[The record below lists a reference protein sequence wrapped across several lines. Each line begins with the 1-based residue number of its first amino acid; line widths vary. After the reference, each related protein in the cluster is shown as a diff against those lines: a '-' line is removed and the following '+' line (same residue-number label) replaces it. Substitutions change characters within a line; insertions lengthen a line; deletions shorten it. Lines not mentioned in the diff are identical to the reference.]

1 MAEVTIVIKASD
13 QASQPIKNLGKEVDT
28 LKTKV
33 ASAGEGFGKLS
44 QVMMAVAGATQIPL
58 TIGAIVNAMKDA
70 IVNAYS
76 LAAALEQSMMA
87 FTSMLGSTEKATAM
101 LNSLRAFADKTPF
114 QFMELQGAA
123 KRMMAYGFAARDVLP
138 MLTAVGDAA
147 SALGGG
153 GEMIDRLTRA
163 LGQMQAKGKVSGEE
177 LRQLAETGIPA
188 LKMLADNAGVTTA
201 EMGKMIE
208 KGLVPADK
216 AIKTLIAGMKE
227 EFGGLMAKQAETATG
242 KLSTMKDSL
251 ANLSTELGRTS
262 IPTVKRW
269 AEVWTVVFN
278 SLLPLARRYA
288 DFITVEEELIKG
300 VELGIIKGHELAYTY
315 DFLRG
320 KVVQLTE
327 AEFAHQKNLAM
338 KNPDDPTAMVALSF
352 LAPDDDIAS
361 MLKKVRTAQDQLARI
376 EKDATEK
383 RQIELQKRQDQTQ
396 QYMEFLE
403 TTTGKLATNARQHD
417 ELTEAIKR
425 TTEAGGIL
433 VDGVKMSAEPTEAQR
448 ARLKTLGDQYV
459 TLTEQHRLETE
470 MEKTHKQTAK
480 ELEAE
485 LKLLGEAMDVV
496 KGIQMDYIKQETDL
510 QKNIADTKTAM
521 GKAEIEIGKLG
532 GGTAKLKADT
542 DKARLAMLGIID
554 AQSGYGNSTTFV
566 TQRLGAL
573 DTKQRE
579 ILGTLHTLH
588 DKRASGVALTAE
600 ETAMTFKLGEELNK
614 IMPLYATQHA
624 NEQALIDDR
633 NALHTATAELTSAL
647 EKEIAANIL
656 SGETTDA
663 SKEKMR
669 KYQEQM
675 DLNNQ
680 ALLTNSA
687 DSAAAKNDVKLL
699 GDGFED
705 TAGQLKKLEDGQKGN
720 AAMITKAREEY
731 DKLKAKLAEY
741 ELAEKNLTKKLAEEM
756 RVRIFDKELLR
767 LAGIKAEGDTQL
779 FSQNDITRMQIFRD
793 ALGLKDS
800 DVANS
805 RLNETIGAQLMAD
818 STTKFQELYGEDMH
832 KKGLAYTA
840 FTDLYVEKYRGN
852 IVPTMDEF
860 LKLYDYVILKAQQHN
875 DEWNKAQS
883 REITLTTIFKSVFAA
898 PSAAAGED
906 PNWKNDPVIIK
917 SEPLDAGRNDAGK
930 TKDAPKEKPN
940 AKGAFATGGAMQG
953 GNPYLV
959 GEMGPE
965 LFVPHTAGNI
975 ISNQTMGNRQ
985 GMSGGGDL
993 NIGTVILNGVKS
1005 TSELYSALQ
1014 KEARARGKN
1023 FRLN

>member
-33 ASAGEGFGKLS
+33 ASAGEGFGKLGS
-44 QVMMAVAGATQIPL
+44 VMMAVAGATQIPL

-101 LNSLRAFADKTPF
+101 LNNLRAFADKTPF

-216 AIKTLIAGMKE
+216 AIQTLIAGMKE

-251 ANLSTELGRTS
+251 ANLSTELGRVS

-288 DFITVEEELIKG
+288 DFITLEEELIKG
-300 VELGIIKGHELAYTY
+300 VELGIIKGHELAYAY
-315 DFLRG
+315 DFLAG
-320 KVVQLTE
+320 KVVKLTE
-327 AEFAHQKNLAM
+327 AEFAHRKNQAM
-338 KNPDDPTAMVALSF
+338 KNPDDPTAMVSLSW
-352 LAPDDDIAS
+352 LAPDEDIDILVA
-361 MLKKVRTAQDQLARI
+361 KVRKGQ
-376 EKDATEK
+376 
-383 RQIELQKRQDQTQ
+383 
-396 QYMEFLE
+396 
-403 TTTGKLATNARQHD
+403 D
-417 ELTEAIKR
+417 ELTRIAKEASELRLQETQQRQNQADLFTRFFESTTGQMKLNRDQYNELTETIKK
-425 TTEAGGIL
+425 TTTASMTFGNYQPIAGE
-433 VDGVKMSAEPTEAQR
+433 MTEGQR
-448 ARLKTLGDQYV
+448 LRLKTLGDQYV

-470 MEKTHKQTAK
+470 MEKRHKQTAK

-510 QKNIADTKTAM
+510 QKNITDTKTAM
-521 GKAEIEIGKLG
+521 GKAETALANLG

-542 DKARLAMLGIID
+542 DKARLALLGIID

-566 TQRLGAL
+566 TERLGAL

-579 ILGTLHTLH
+579 ILGTLRTLH
-588 DKRASGVALTAE
+588 DKRASGVVLTAE

-633 NALHTATAELTSAL
+633 NNLHAATAELTSQL

-663 SKEKMR
+663 SKEKM
-669 KYQEQM
+669 KKWQEQM

-680 ALLTNSA
+680 SLLTNSA

-720 AAMITKAREEY
+720 AAQITKAREEY

-767 LAGIKAEGDTQL
+767 LAGVKAEGDTQL
-779 FSQNDITRMQIFRD
+779 FSQNDITRMQNFRD
-793 ALGLKDS
+793 ALGLKDN

-818 STTKFQELYGEDMH
+818 KTTELQLLYGDDMR

-852 IVPTMDEF
+852 IVPTMDDF
-860 LKLYDYVILKAQQHN
+860 MKLYDILTLKGKAFN
-875 DEWNKAQS
+875 DEWNLPQS
-883 REITLTTIFKSVFAA
+883 REITLTTI
-898 PSAAAGED
+898 
-906 PNWKNDPVIIK
+906 IK
-917 SEPLDAGRNDAGK
+917 SIRMAEEQGAAQSNNPIAEAAQYVN
-930 TKDAPKEKPN
+930 PSQPQN
-940 AKGAFATGGAMQG
+940 ANAWGFATGGALQG

>member
-33 ASAGEGFGKLS
+33 ASAGEGFGKLGT
-44 QVMMAVAGATQIPL
+44 VMMAVAGATAIPM

-227 EFGGLMAKQAETATG
+227 EFGGLMGKQAETASG

-262 IPTVKRW
+262 IPAVKRW
-269 AEVWTVVFN
+269 AEVWTSVFN
-278 SLLPLARRYA
+278 RLLPLAREMA
-288 DFITVEEELIKG
+288 DWITLEDELIQG
-300 VELGIIKGHELAYTY
+300 VKKGIIAGNDLAYTY
-315 DFLRG
+315 DFMTG
-320 KVVQLTE
+320 KVRKLTAAEYELQQFFAGWNPVQADMELSWDIPEDELEKLT
-327 AEFAHQKNLAM
+327 A
-338 KNPDDPTAMVALSF
+338 
-352 LAPDDDIAS
+352 
-361 MLKKVRTAQDQLARI
+361 KVRRGTDQLARI
-376 EKDATEK
+376 QKEATEA
-383 RQIELQKRQDQTQ
+383 QQVELQKRQDQAELFTRYNESTAGQ
-396 QYMEFLE
+396 MDANKRKQ
-403 TTTGKLATNARQHD
+403 D
-417 ELTEAIKR
+417 ELTEAIKK
-425 TTEAGGIL
+425 TTEASMTFGNYQPIAG
-433 VDGVKMSAEPTEAQR
+433 EQTEGMR
-448 ARLKTLGDQYV
+448 LRLKTLGDEYV
-459 TLTEQHRLETE
+459 ILTEQHRLETE

-510 QKNIADTKTAM
+510 QKNITDTKTAM
-521 GKAEIEIGKLG
+521 GKAEREIANLG
-532 GGTAKLKADT
+532 GGTLKLKADT

-566 TQRLGAL
+566 TERLGAL
-573 DTKQRE
+573 DTRQRE

-588 DKRASGVALTAE
+588 DKRASGVVLTAE

-624 NEQALIDDR
+624 NEQALIDSR
-633 NALHTATAELTSAL
+633 NNLHTATAELTSQL

-669 KYQEQM
+669 KWQEQM

-680 ALLTNSA
+680 SLLTNSA

-756 RVRIFDKELLR
+756 RVRLFDKELIR
-767 LAGIKAEGDTQL
+767 LAGVKAEGDTQL
-779 FSQNDITRMQIFRD
+779 FSQNDITRMQTFRD
-793 ALGLKDS
+793 ALGLKDN

-805 RLNETIGAQLMAD
+805 RLNETIGAQLMSD
-818 STTKFQELYGEDMH
+818 TTTKFQELYGEDMN
-832 KKGLAYTA
+832 KQGLAYKV
-840 FTDLYVEKYRGN
+840 FTETYVEKYRGN

-860 LKLYDYVILKAQQHN
+860 MKLFDYLILKEQQFN
-875 DEWNKAQS
+875 DEWAKPQS
-883 REITLTTIFKSVFAA
+883 REITLTTIHKSIM
-898 PSAAAGED
+898 AAAGED
-906 PNWKNDPVIIK
+906 PSWKD
-917 SEPLDAGRNDAGK
+917 DAV
-930 TKDAPKEKPN
+930 TIVPTIKEKVTP
-940 AKGAFATGGAMQG
+940 KGQLATGGAMQG
-953 GNPYLV
+953 GSPYLV

>member
-13 QASQPIKNLGKEVDT
+13 QASQPIKTVGKEVDA
-28 LKTKV
+28 LKNKV
-33 ASAGEGFGKLS
+33 ATAGEGFGKLHT
-44 QVMMAVAGATQIPL
+44 VMMAVASATAIPM
-58 TIGAIVNAMKDA
+58 TIGAIVNSMKDA
-70 IVNAYS
+70 IVNCYN

-101 LNSLRAFADKTPF
+101 LQSLRSFADKTPF

-163 LGQMQAKGKVSGEE
+163 LGQMKAKGKVSGEE

-188 LKMLADNAGVTTA
+188 LKMLADSAGVTTA

-208 KGLVPADK
+208 KGLMPADK
-216 AIKTLIAGMKE
+216 AIQTLIAGMKT
-227 EFGGLMAKQAETATG
+227 EFGGLMAKQAETASG
-242 KLSTMKDSL
+242 KISTMKDSL

-269 AEVWTVVFN
+269 AEVWTVVLN
-278 SLLPLARRYA
+278 NLLPMARRYA
-288 DFITVEEELIKG
+288 DFVTVEEELIKG

-315 DFLRG
+315 DVLTN

-327 AEFAHQKNLAM
+327 AEFKHQKFLAM
-338 KNPDDPTAMVALSF
+338 KNPDDPTAGVGLSF
-352 LAPDDDIAS
+352 LAPTEQVDKLLAKVREVQAQKVRMAEADKEIAS
-361 MLKKVRTAQDQLARI
+361 QEASRRQYQADLFTAYYQSISGQMDLNRKKH
-376 EKDATEK
+376 E
-383 RQIELQKRQDQTQ
+383 
-396 QYMEFLE
+396 
-403 TTTGKLATNARQHD
+403 
-417 ELTEAIKR
+417 ELTEAIKK
-425 TTEAGGIL
+425 TGEATFTFGDYQVKTGEQTEG
-433 VDGVKMSAEPTEAQR
+433 MR
-448 ARLKTLGDQYV
+448 ARLKILGDEYV
-459 TLTEQHRLETE
+459 TLTEQHRLEIE
-470 MEKTHKQTAK
+470 MEKNHKQSAK

-485 LKLLGEAMDVV
+485 LKLLGEALDIV
-496 KGIQMDYIKQETDL
+496 KGFQMDYIKQETDL
-510 QKNIADTKTAM
+510 QKSIADTKTAM
-521 GKAEIEIGKLG
+521 GKAETELGKLG

-542 DKARLAMLGIID
+542 DKARASLLGIID

-566 TQRLGAL
+566 TERLGAL

-600 ETAMTFKLGEELNK
+600 ETAMTLKLGEELNK
-614 IMPLYATQHA
+614 VMPLYATQHA

-633 NALHTATAELTSAL
+633 NKLHEATAELTSQL

-663 SKEKMR
+663 SKEKMA
-669 KYQEQM
+669 KYQAQM
-675 DLNNQ
+675 DANNA
-680 ALLTNSA
+680 ALKTNSA

-720 AAMITKAREEY
+720 AAQITKAREEY
-731 DKLKAKLAEY
+731 EKLKAKLAEY

-756 RVRIFDKELLR
+756 RVRLFDKELIR
-767 LAGIKAEGDTQL
+767 LAGVKAEGETQL
-779 FSQNDITRMQIFRD
+779 FSQNDITRMQDFRD
-793 ALGLKDS
+793 ALGLKDN

-805 RLNETIGAQLMAD
+805 RLNETTAAQLMAD
-818 STTKFQELYGEDMH
+818 ETTRLQELYGDDMN
-832 KKGLAYTA
+832 KKGIAYKV
-840 FTDLYVEKYRGN
+840 FTELIMEKYRGN
-852 IVPTMDEF
+852 VVPTMDDF
-860 LKLYDYVILKAQQHN
+860 MKLYDRLLAIQIRFNDAWAQP
-875 DEWNKAQS
+875 QS
-883 REITLTTIFKSVFAA
+883 REITITTYHKSVM
-898 PSAAAGED
+898 AAAGED
-906 PNWKNDPVIIK
+906 PKWKDDLVK
-917 SEPLDAGRNDAGK
+917 
-930 TKDAPKEKPN
+930 PKPAVELPKPKN
-940 AKGAFATGGAMQG
+940 GAMATGGAMQG

>member
-13 QASQPIKNLGKEVDT
+13 QASQPIKNLGKEVDG
-28 LKTKV
+28 LKAKV
-33 ASAGEGFGKLS
+33 AGAGEGFGKLG

-101 LNSLRAFADKTPF
+101 LSSLRAFADKTPF

-251 ANLSTELGRTS
+251 ANLSTELGRIS

-278 SLLPLARRYA
+278 NLLPLARQYA
-288 DFITVEEELIKG
+288 DFITLEEKLIKG
-300 VELGIIKGHELAYTY
+300 VDAGIIKNYELAYSY
-315 DFLRG
+315 DWLTG
-320 KVVQLTE
+320 KSIAWTQAEYDRIELERDYKFTGGGVQL
-327 AEFAHQKNLAM
+327 
-338 KNPDDPTAMVALSF
+338 SS
-352 LAPDDDIAS
+352 S
-361 MLKKVRTAQDQLARI
+361 MPEDVRITL
-376 EKDATEK
+376 EK
-383 RQIELQKRQDQTQ
+383 RYDAWRTQQDRVEAQRAEKFQMELQKRQDQTQ
-396 QYMEFLE
+396 RYMEFLE
-403 TTTGKLATNARQHD
+403 TTKGKLDTNARQHD
-417 ELTEAIKR
+417 ELTEAIKK
-425 TTEAGGIL
+425 TTEAGDIYINGL
-433 VDGVKMSAEPTEAQR
+433 KQSEGPTEGQKIR
-448 ARLKTLGDQYV
+448 VRNLGDQYV
-459 TLTEQHRLETE
+459 ILTEQHRLETE

-510 QKNIADTKTAM
+510 QKNITDTKTAM
-521 GKAEIEIGKLG
+521 GKAEREIANLG
-532 GGTAKLKADT
+532 GGTLKLKADT

-566 TQRLGAL
+566 TERLGAL
-573 DTKQRE
+573 DTRQRE

-588 DKRASGVALTAE
+588 DKRASGVVLTAE

-633 NALHTATAELTSAL
+633 NKLHTATAELTSQL

-663 SKEKMR
+663 SKEKM
-669 KYQEQM
+669 KKWQEQM

-680 ALLTNSA
+680 SLLTNSA

-756 RVRIFDKELLR
+756 RVRLFDKELIR
-767 LAGIKAEGDTQL
+767 LAGVKAEGDTKL
-779 FSQNDITRMQIFRD
+779 FSENDITRMQTFRD
-793 ALGLKDS
+793 ALGLKDN

-805 RLNETIGAQLMAD
+805 RLNETIGAQLMSDA
-818 STTKFQELYGEDMH
+818 TTKFQEKYGEDMN
-832 KKGLAYTA
+832 KQGLAYKV
-840 FTDLYVEKYRGN
+840 FTETYVEKYRGN

-860 LKLYDYVILKAQQHN
+860 MKLFDYLILKEQQFN
-875 DEWNKAQS
+875 DEWAKPQS
-883 REITLTTIFKSVFAA
+883 REITLTTIHKSIM
-898 PSAAAGED
+898 AAAGED
-906 PNWKNDPVIIK
+906 PSWKDDSVIIVPTVK
-917 SEPLDAGRNDAGK
+917 E
-930 TKDAPKEKPN
+930 TVTPK
-940 AKGAFATGGAMQG
+940 GQLATGGAMQG
-953 GNPYLV
+953 GSPYLV

>member
-13 QASQPIKNLGKEVDT
+13 QASQPIKNLGKEVDG
-28 LKTKV
+28 LKAKV
-33 ASAGEGFGKLS
+33 AGAGEGFGKLG
-44 QVMMAVAGATQIPL
+44 QVMMAVAGATQIPM
-58 TIGAIVNAMKDA
+58 TISAIVNAMKDA

-227 EFGGLMAKQAETATG
+227 EFGGLMGKQAETASG

-251 ANLSTELGRTS
+251 ANLSTELGRVS
-262 IPTVKRW
+262 IPAVKRW
-269 AEVWTVVFN
+269 AETWTVVFN
-278 SLLPLARRYA
+278 RLIPLARQWA
-288 DFITVEEELIKG
+288 DFITLEEKLVKG
-300 VELGIIKGHELAYTY
+300 VEAGIIKNHELSYSYNILTGAV
-315 DFLRG
+315 
-320 KVVQLTE
+320 KQLTQ
-327 AEFAHQKNLAM
+327 AEYDRRVGQESVELPFAPRIKLDQNMPA
-338 KNPDDPTAMVALSF
+338 DD
-352 LAPDDDIAS
+352 
-361 MLKKVRTAQDQLARI
+361 RI
-376 EKDATEK
+376 MYEK
-383 RQIELQKRQDQTQ
+383 RVDAYLEQQARVDTARAEKQQAEASKRQDQA
-396 QYMEFLE
+396 ELF
-403 TTTGKLATNARQHD
+403 ARFNESTAGQLQRNRREQD
-417 ELTEAIKR
+417 ELTESIKK
-425 TTEAGGIL
+425 TTEASFNFGS
-433 VDGVKMSAEPTEAQR
+433 DQVKTGELTEGQR
-448 ARLKTLGDQYV
+448 LRLKTLGDEFV
-459 TLTEQHRLETE
+459 ILTEKHRLETE
-470 MEKTHKQTAK
+470 MEKNHKQTAK

-510 QKNIADTKTAM
+510 QKNITDTKTAM
-521 GKAEIEIGKLG
+521 GKAETALANLG

-542 DKARLAMLGIID
+542 DKARSALLGIID

-566 TQRLGAL
+566 TERLGAL

-579 ILGTLHTLH
+579 ILGTLRTLH
-588 DKRASGVALTAE
+588 DKRASGVVLTAE

-633 NALHTATAELTSAL
+633 NKLHTATAELTSQL

-663 SKEKMR
+663 SKEKM
-669 KYQEQM
+669 KKWQEQM

-680 ALLTNSA
+680 SLLTNSA

-720 AAMITKAREEY
+720 AAQITKAREEY

-741 ELAEKNLTKKLAEEM
+741 ELAEQNLTKKLAEEM

-767 LAGIKAEGDTQL
+767 LAGVKAEGDTQL
-779 FSQNDITRMQIFRD
+779 FSQNDITRMQTFRD
-793 ALGLKDS
+793 ALGLKDN

-818 STTKFQELYGEDMH
+818 KTTELQLLYGDDMR

-852 IVPTMDEF
+852 IVPTMDDF
-860 LKLYDYVILKAQQHN
+860 LKLYDILTLKGKAFN
-875 DEWNKAQS
+875 EEWNLPQS
-883 REITLTTIFKSVFAA
+883 REITLTTIIKSIRMAEEKGAA
-898 PSAAAGED
+898 QSNNPIAEAAQYVNPSQPKNANAAG
-906 PNWKNDPVIIK
+906 N
-917 SEPLDAGRNDAGK
+917 
-930 TKDAPKEKPN
+930 
-940 AKGAFATGGAMQG
+940 FATGGALQG
-953 GNPYLV
+953 GKPYLV